1 LLAKWVARGPRVIIL
16 TLMTTPK
23 ATATVKR
30 PNGQIE
36 TVDVT
41 AAWAKLHQH
50 SEAELL
56 SYLKSATA
64 KAGRGEVLS
73 VECEKQVYTK
83 MATADAV
90 DAICDHQDRMARVM
104 RAQG

>member
-1 LLAKWVARGPRVIIL
+1 
-16 TLMTTPK
+16 MTNAK

-50 SEAELL
+50 SETELL
-56 SYLKSATA
+56 SYLKAATA

-73 VECEKQVYTK
+73 VECEKPVYVK
-83 MATADAV
+83 TANEIAV
-90 DAICDHQDRMARVM
+90 DAICDHQDRMSRVM
-104 RAQG
+104 REQG